1 MNKKALGLALFSVI
15 VWGSAFAAIR
25 ASLLGGYTPGH
36 LVLFRFLIASSI
48 FIVYAL
54 WPGTSFRLPRKE
66 DIGKILLLGWVGI
79 SVYQLGITFGEEI
92 VSASTAG
99 MLIASAPIFTALIA
113 SWVLKERLSVIGW
126 IGLLVGMVGIV
137 LIMLGSGEMSIAGSK
152 GIVYILIAVLATS
165 AFFVYQKP
173 LFKRYRPVELTA
185 YFTWAGTL
193 PFFIFFPGLLESV
206 QTASTE
212 ANLAAVY
219 VGIFPAAIA
228 YVTWATALS
237 LGEAGVVTSVMYVEP
252 VFAILVAWLWL
263 NELPSLLSL
272 SGAVIAIASVVI
284 VNWIGKKEPP
294 LLKRPL
300 EN

>member
-1 MNKKALGLALFSVI
+1 MNKKAFGLALFSVI

-25 ASLLGGYTPGH
+25 ASLLGGYSPGH

-48 FIVYAL
+48 FIIYAL

-66 DIGKILLLGWVGI
+66 DIGKILLLGWIGI
-79 SVYQLGITFGEEI
+79 SVYQLGITFGEET

-99 MLIASAPIFTALIA
+99 MMIASAPIFTALIA
-113 SWVLKERLSVIGW
+113 IFALKERLSAFGW
-126 IGLLVGMVGIV
+126 VGLLVGMLGTF
-137 LIMLGSGEMSIAGSK
+137 LIMLGSGEMSFAGSK

-173 LFKRYRPVELTA
+173 LFQRYRPIELTA

-193 PFFIFFPGLLESV
+193 PFFIFFPGLVEGI
-206 QTASTE
+206 QAASFE
-212 ANLAAVY
+212 ANMSAIY

-228 YVTWATALS
+228 YVAWATALS
-237 LGEAGVVTSVMYVEP
+237 LSDAGVVTSVMYVEP
-252 VFAILVAWLWL
+252 VFAIIVASLWL
-263 NELPSLLSL
+263 HEVPGILSL
-272 SGAVIAIASVVI
+272 IGATIAIGSVVI
-284 VNWIGKKEPP
+284 VNWVGKKEPP
-294 LLKRPL
+294 VLHGPA